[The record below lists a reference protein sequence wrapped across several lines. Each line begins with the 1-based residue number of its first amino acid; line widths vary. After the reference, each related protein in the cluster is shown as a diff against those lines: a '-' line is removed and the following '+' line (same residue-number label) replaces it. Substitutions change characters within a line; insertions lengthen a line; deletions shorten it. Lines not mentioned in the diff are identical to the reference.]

1 MPDRLARFRALTARL
16 NPAANPLDAIREG
29 LVVPHP
35 MRATADEIAA
45 RLELDPTSSHLLVG
59 GIGSGKTTQLLL
71 ACERLRA
78 AGDVRAEYIDVSAH
92 HDLGQLKPGTLI
104 VIAGLALSPGAGKS
118 ASDAIRQAR
127 SAFLRWAQGYT
138 RWVDVP
144 QPDWSDEDGSDDTG
158 DLYPV
163 HEPPLLSSPEAPLE
177 DSVVEKLQMLLTL
190 AGELQPAKEH
200 LVLLFDALDRVS
212 DLDAFAGL
220 VEQDVR
226 ALMTAGIGV
235 VLAGPLRTMFGSHR
249 PIVDRFRH
257 YYAETPVDVQRSP
270 EARGFIHRILEKRD
284 PEGMITEA
292 ARDKVAEW
300 SGGVLRDVITLAR
313 GSVER
318 AYLTGAD
325 DVAIPH
331 VDAAADAFGRQL
343 IFGLTSE
350 EVALLQRARK
360 TGTFVPTTE
369 GELSLLVTRRVLEH
383 AGVPAHFVVHPTLAP
398 LLASIDSQG
407 SPA

>member
-1 MPDRLARFRALTARL
+1 L

-71 ACERLRA
+71 AGERLRA
-78 AGDVRAEYIDVSAH
+78 VGDVCAEYIDVGVD
-92 HDLGQLKPGTLI
+92 HDLGHLKPGTL
-104 VIAGLALSPGAGKS
+104 VVVAGLALSRGCGGSAGKT
-118 ASDAIRQAR
+118 IHRAR
-127 SAFLRWAQGYT
+127 IAFLQWAHGYT
-138 RWVDVP
+138 RWIEAE
-144 QPDWSDEDGSDDTG
+144 PDWSNEDGDYDSG
-158 DLYPV
+158 DFYPV

-177 DSVVEKLQMLLTL
+177 ASLAEKVEMLLTL
-190 AGELQPAKEH
+190 TGEIRPPKSQ

-212 DLDAFAGL
+212 DLDAFAGV

-226 ALMTAGIGV
+226 ALLNAGIGV
-235 VLAGPLRTMFGSHR
+235 VLAGPLRSMFGSHR
-249 PIVDRFRH
+249 TIVDRFRH
-257 YYAETPVDVQRSP
+257 FYAETPVDVQRSS
-270 EARGFIHRILEKRD
+270 EARRFIRLILEKRD
-284 PEGMITEA
+284 SEGMLTEA
-292 ARDKVAEW
+292 AREKVAAW
-300 SGGVLRDVITLAR
+300 SGGVLRDVITLAH

-318 AYLTGAD
+318 AYLSGAD
-325 DVAIPH
+325 EVAIAH

-369 GELSLLVTRRVLEH
+369 DELSLLVTRRVLEY
-383 AGVPAHFVVHPTLAP
+383 AGVPAHFVVHPTIAP

-407 SPA
+407 NSP